1 MIYNEHMS
9 TTATNKG
16 ADTMSKTVTEMQR
29 AIDAVTGG
37 SAYGFQGM
45 TDDGMARYI
54 SPATPGMISTD
65 GGNSWDR
72 I

>member
-1 MIYNEHMS
+1 
-9 TTATNKG
+9 
-16 ADTMSKTVTEMQR
+16 MSKTVTEMQR